1 MDELISFQNNL
12 LRHTENRFLRY
23 AYKNLITQKHRM
35 LGIKGIRGAGKTT
48 LLLQFLKYHLKE
60 TPEGLYITADHPYF
74 YNHTIL
80 ELAEQF
86 YQNGGRF
93 LLIDEVHK
101 YYNWS
106 RELKNIYDGFPELK
120 IIFTAS
126 SALGIYR
133 GESDLSRRVITLEL
147 PGMSFREYLELV
159 YQIKIDIIKFKD
171 ILKDHISISKIMT
184 RDIIKPL
191 AYFVKYLKHGYLPF
205 VIEGDENDYTKK
217 VFQIIDNTITN
228 DLAFIENYSITHT
241 VKLKKL
247 LGILSETAPFEP
259 NISELAKKFSLG
271 RDTVNVFLRHLENA
285 KMLNLLSRNV
295 RGTAVLKKPD
305 KIYLENTNFSYALK
319 QNPSIGTIRETF
331 FLNQLRNSGY
341 NLTLPHEGD
350 FLIEEKYLFEIGGK
364 NKTNHQIKN
373 HTNSFIASDSIE
385 YGIYNKIPLW
395 LFGFLY

>member
-1 MDELISFQNNL
+1 
-12 LRHTENRFLRY
+12 
-23 AYKNLITQKHRM
+23 M
-35 LGIKGIRGAGKTT
+35 LGIKGIRGVGKTT
-48 LLLQFLKYHLKE
+48 LLLQYLKYHIKDN
-60 TPEGLYITADHPYF
+60 TAGLYVTADHPYF
-74 YNHTIL
+74 YSHTIL

-86 YQNGGRF
+86 HQNGGKF

-106 RELKNIYDGFPELK
+106 REFKNIYDGFPELR

-147 PGMSFREYLELV
+147 PGMSFREYLELA
-159 YQIKIDIIKFKD
+159 YQIKIDFIKFKD
-171 ILKDHISISKIMT
+171 ILKDHISISGLLIQ
-184 RDIIKPL
+184 DIKKPL
-191 AYFVKYLKHGYLPF
+191 AYFFKYLKSGYLPF
-205 VIEGDENDYTKK
+205 VIEGDEDDYRKK

-259 NISELAKKFSLG
+259 NISELSRKFSLG
-271 RDTVNVFLRHLENA
+271 RDTVNIFLQHLQNA

-295 RGTAVLKKPD
+295 RGTAALKKPD

-331 FLNQLRNSGY
+331 FLNQLKNSGI
-341 NLTLPHEGD
+341 NLTLPYEGD
-350 FLIEEKYLFEIGGK
+350 FLIDDKYLFEIGGK

-373 HTNSFIASDSIE
+373 QSNAFIASDNIE
-385 YGIYNKIPLW
+385 YGVYNKIPLW